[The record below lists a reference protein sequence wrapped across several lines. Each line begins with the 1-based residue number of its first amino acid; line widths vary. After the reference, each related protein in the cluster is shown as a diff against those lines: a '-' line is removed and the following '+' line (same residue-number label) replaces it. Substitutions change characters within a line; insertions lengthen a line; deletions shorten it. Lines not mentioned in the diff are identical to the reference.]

1 MFFLSLSFM
10 VKFDKISVFKNKYW
24 IMCLKNVFVVYEL
37 VVLWV
42 DYYFLVFKCIMC
54 ICMWYLIL

>member
-10 VKFDKISVFKNKYW
+10 VKFDKISVFINKYW
-24 IMCLKNVFVVYEL
+24 NICLKNEFVVYEL

-42 DYYFLVFKCIMC
+42 DCYFVVLKCIMC
-54 ICMWYLIL
+54 IICDF